1 MSLFKKQ
8 FTIGELMNID
18 SGRQQRAMS
27 CSVELEKVYH
37 ELKKDTILE
46 KFKSFFRSGKGVI
59 NSYYVIFKFSVDSG
73 SGSKRTVI
81 VRVNPDFNLQDWES
95 NKVKIYC
102 DCPDFKYRSAY
113 ILNQHNSLFLNDRT
127 KLELGSAISD
137 APKGKAGTTL
147 LCKHAFAALN
157 WLVSNY
163 VNVMKTI

>member
-1 MSLFKKQ
+1 M
-8 FTIGELMNID
+8 
-18 SGRQQRAMS
+18 
-27 CSVELEKVYH
+27 
-37 ELKKDTILE
+37 
-46 KFKSFFRSGKGVI
+46 
-59 NSYYVIFKFSVDSG
+59 DSG